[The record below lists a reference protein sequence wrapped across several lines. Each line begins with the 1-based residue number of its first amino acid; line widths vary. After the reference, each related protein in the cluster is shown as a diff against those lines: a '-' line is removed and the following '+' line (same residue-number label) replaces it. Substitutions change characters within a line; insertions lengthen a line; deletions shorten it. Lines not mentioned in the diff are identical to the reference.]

1 MNLDIAT
8 SAFKSINEIV
18 VPEIFNCRIK
28 TGITEVD
35 DFFGQG
41 LLPGQTFTLTA
52 KAGGGKTTFMLQML
66 EALAQQG
73 YKVGIASC
81 EESIYQLAYT
91 AKRINVTKVEIAN
104 MSDLDEIVKQME
116 IFDVLIIDSFQSL
129 SAKDEHSSREHEKYC
144 IETIAKAAKRT
155 ECVVGVI
162 CHLTKMGV
170 IKGGTIV
177 LHAVDMNM
185 KIDVEEED
193 GDRQLRKFSIEKNR
207 FGSNNEM
214 QCHLT
219 DTGYEFGRAV
229 ESDDAAAPKK
239 SRREDLWTKILQIN
253 GLITLK
259 KVMPLVDGNMHKAM
273 VTMREM
279 VLNDMV
285 IKKGRGES
293 ARYTLVNK

>member
-1 MNLDIAT
+1 MNLDIT
-8 SAFKSINEIV
+8 KTAFKSIGDIAI
-18 VPEIFNCRIK
+18 PEIFNRRIK

-35 DFFGQG
+35 NFFGQG

-52 KAGGGKTTFMLQML
+52 KAGGGKTTFMLQVL
-66 EALAQQG
+66 EALARQG

-91 AKRINVTKVEIAN
+91 AKRISVSNVEIAN
-104 MSDLDEIVKQME
+104 ISDLDSIVKQMAN
-116 IFDVLIIDSFQSL
+116 FDVLIIDSFQSL
-129 SAKDEHSSREHEKYC
+129 IAKEEHNTREHEKYC
-144 IETIAKAAKRT
+144 IETIAHSAKQN
-155 ECVVGVI
+155 ECVVGII

-185 KIDVEEED
+185 KIEGEAEE
-193 GDRQLRKFSIEKNR
+193 GDIQLRKFTIEKNR
-207 FGSNNEM
+207 FGPNHEM

-219 DTGYEFGRAV
+219 DTGYEFGRAI
-229 ESDDAAAPKK
+229 ETGDAAQPKK
-239 SRREDLWTKILQIN
+239 SRREDLWSNILQIK

-259 KVMPLVDGNMHKAM
+259 KVMPLVEGNMHKAM

-285 IKKGRGES
+285 IKKGRGEG